1 MVTTLQIQYFS
12 DGDYAIEGKAE
23 LSGRIAKMVA
33 KKSEEDRAIAE
44 LLEPLQKQIGVDY
57 ARPHCPKNLQK
68 PLLNNDWAG
77 LAEKVWL
84 KFKIKKFFSGDYS
97 TVYLGELLG
106 SECAQRGY
114 KSNLEGLP

>member
-1 MVTTLQIQYFS
+1 
-12 DGDYAIEGKAE
+12 
-23 LSGRIAKMVA
+23 MVA

-57 ARPHCPKNLQK
+57 GRPHCPKNLQK

-84 KFKIKKFFSGDYS
+84 TFKIKKVFFW
-97 TVYLGELLG
+97 
-106 SECAQRGY
+106 
-114 KSNLEGLP
+114 